1 MPVAGSAGGLGGCHP
16 GGQIHARGISRAA
29 PPART
34 QQPPRTFCDAAR
46 PLCTQDIVVCP
57 LGMRWAA
64 AGSPHVAVRVRGSTH
79 WPSAP
84 ALELPDMHAGAEQQS
99 RVPSKAA
106 VAPMSLT
113 AHLQG
118 TYEPAAACGASRGRR
133 GCRGGRPLW
142 QERNKKHMS
151 KMQVAAARS
160 VVLVRGWELD
170 TAVLLCV
177 GATHRHGVPIDHI
190 FQKVDISLSSATFPI
205 PLNGGVFAPTFC
217 SSTRRKSKI
226 EKVVNRTNYKNH
238 KDKGTPIR
246 TLPRPGGLCKQ
257 LRRWRPTP
265 KYGALEPLT
274 WPAECD
280 HFDLFLIKMDSR
292 TVIYGQN

>member
-133 GCRGGRPLW
+133 GRRGGRPLR
-142 QERNKKHMS
+142 QQRNKK
-151 KMQVAAARS
+151 
-160 VVLVRGWELD
+160 
-170 TAVLLCV
+170 
-177 GATHRHGVPIDHI
+177 THAKKGKSRPRT
-190 FQKVDISLSSATFPI
+190 KLSSFVVGSWTLRSCCVSGQPTDTGFLLITFSKKLI
-205 PLNGGVFAPTFC
+205 FLCQAPPF
-217 SSTRRKSKI
+217 R
-226 EKVVNRTNYKNH
+226 YH
-238 KDKGTPIR
+238 
-246 TLPRPGGLCKQ
+246 
-257 LRRWRPTP
+257 
-265 KYGALEPLT
+265 
-274 WPAECD
+274 
-280 HFDLFLIKMDSR
+280 
-292 TVIYGQN
+292 

>member
-133 GCRGGRPLW
+133 GRRGGRPLR
-142 QERNKKHMS
+142 QQRNKKKHAKKAS
-151 KMQVAAARS
+151 RS
-160 VVLVRGWELD
+160 RALSCSRSWLGVGHCGLVVCRGNPQTRGSYLPHFTSSFLV
-170 TAVLLCV
+170 
-177 GATHRHGVPIDHI
+177 
-190 FQKVDISLSSATFPI
+190 
-205 PLNGGVFAPTFC
+205 
-217 SSTRRKSKI
+217 
-226 EKVVNRTNYKNH
+226 Y
-238 KDKGTPIR
+238 
-246 TLPRPGGLCKQ
+246 
-257 LRRWRPTP
+257 
-265 KYGALEPLT
+265 
-274 WPAECD
+274 
-280 HFDLFLIKMDSR
+280 
-292 TVIYGQN
+292 

>member
-1 MPVAGSAGGLGGCHP
+1 MPARSSRAVCHRRPRLLQCRSQPTSKAPTSLLQHAEQAEGAGG
-16 GGQIHARGISRAA
+16 
-29 PPART
+29 
-34 QQPPRTFCDAAR
+34 
-46 PLCTQDIVVCP
+46 
-57 LGMRWAA
+57 
-64 AGSPHVAVRVRGSTH
+64 AGV
-79 WPSAP
+79 
-84 ALELPDMHAGAEQQS
+84 
-99 RVPSKAA
+99 
-106 VAPMSLT
+106 
-113 AHLQG
+113 
-118 TYEPAAACGASRGRR
+118 
-133 GCRGGRPLW
+133 GGRCGSSETRKNMPK
-142 QERNKKHMS
+142 R
-151 KMQVAAARS
+151 QVAAAHQI
-160 VVLVRGWELD
+160 VLVRGWELD

-226 EKVVNRTNYKNH
+226 EKVANMANYKNH

-280 HFDLFLIKMDSR
+280 HFDLFLIKMDTCSR
-292 TVIYGQN
+292 TVIYEQN